1 MANHPPRILIVDDY
15 PANVLVTSLYL
26 EDFGYLCDIATTGT
40 EAVSMA
46 TQGHYAAILMD
57 IELPE
62 MNGLDATRTIR
73 QYELR
78 HAQPASFIIGLTAHA
93 MVEDRLRCL
102 ASGMNEYLSKPF
114 NPDHLRTML
123 EQHVRAPTLLVA
135 A

>member
-1 MANHPPRILIVDDY
+1 MANHSSRILIVDDY

-26 EDFGYLCDIATTGT
+26 EDFGYQCDVATTGS
-40 EAVSMA
+40 EAVALA
-46 TQGHYAAILMD
+46 TQNQYAAILMD

-62 MNGLDATRTIR
+62 MNGLDATGAIR
-73 QYELR
+73 QHELR

-102 ASGMNEYLSKPF
+102 AAGMNDYLSKPF
-114 NPDHLRTML
+114 NPDQLRAL
-123 EQHVRAPTLLVA
+123 IDQHISLPKQLVA